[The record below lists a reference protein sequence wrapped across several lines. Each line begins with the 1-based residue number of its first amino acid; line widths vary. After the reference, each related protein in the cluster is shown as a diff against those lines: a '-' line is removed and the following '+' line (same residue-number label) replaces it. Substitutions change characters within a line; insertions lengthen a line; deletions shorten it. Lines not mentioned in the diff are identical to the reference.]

1 MVPPVPTTRATW
13 PSVSASRTEKTITRC
28 DNNKIKW
35 RKEVYTKQK
44 AKEYAETII
53 GKTVSPY
60 LQGRADI
67 DGFWFLCEKALFA
80 ALFLSFASEGTP
92 ETQFISR
99 AKEILQAALKNPETL
114 DEMFREEKADEAA
127 RNMCINYLYGS
138 GKNAKRIISSCFSRA
153 DALCNPEQR
162 PGELSPIGRN

>member
-1 MVPPVPTTRATW
+1 MVPLVPAARAAW
-13 PSVSASRTEKTITRC
+13 SSASASRTEKTITRC
-28 DNNKIKW
+28 GNNNIKW

-60 LQGRADI
+60 LQGRIDA
-67 DGFWFLCEKALFA
+67 DGFWFLCERALFA

-99 AKEILQAALKNPETL
+99 AKEILQTAMKDPKIL

-127 RNMCINYLYGS
+127 RNMYMNYLYGS